1 MAADACGV
9 VIRPLTKIA
18 LSEPASMA
26 STMRWSVSGP
36 GTLSPRSY
44 AATLLSDV
52 PVTRATWAAVKPAL
66 RRRSRNV
73 HPSTS
78 KYISY

>member
-1 MAADACGV
+1 
-9 VIRPLTKIA
+9 
-18 LSEPASMA
+18 
-26 STMRWSVSGP
+26 
-36 GTLSPRSY
+36 LSPRSY